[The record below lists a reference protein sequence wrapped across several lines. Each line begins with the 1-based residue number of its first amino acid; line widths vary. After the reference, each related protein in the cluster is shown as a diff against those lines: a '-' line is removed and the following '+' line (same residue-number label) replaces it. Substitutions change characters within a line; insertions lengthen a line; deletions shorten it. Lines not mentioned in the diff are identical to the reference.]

1 MNNKKT
7 TEPKKEPKKRG
18 RKPKGG
24 KLITNVSTDSIN
36 NVSYKPNIILH
47 LRCKSSN
54 NDNLADTEGFNNDNI
69 SYDNV
74 EDDPIINNKDI
85 WNKLRI
91 LNKELHTNNIRPSN
105 CCFWDT
111 CEFSTQPCFIPIDF
125 NRNNTKAYGTF
136 CSPECAVAYLFNENI
151 DTSTK
156 WERYALINNLYKNI
170 YNYDINIKSAPDP
183 RFLLNKYFGNLTITE
198 YRNLN
203 TNKHKQYIILKK
215 PMTIIT
221 PEICETNN
229 EISNIKSFNQKKTM
243 FS

>member
-1 MNNKKT
+1 MTN
-7 TEPKKEPKKRG
+7 KEPKKRG

-24 KLITNVSTDSIN
+24 KLISNIN
-36 NVSYKPNIILH
+36 TEFNNKVQYKPNIILH
-47 LRCKSSN
+47 LRCKSDN
-54 NDNLADTEGFNNDNI
+54 NEFRDTEGFNNNNNN

-91 LNKELHTNNIRPSN
+91 LNKELHTNNIRPSKT
-105 CCFWDT
+105 CFWDT
-111 CEFSTQPCFIPIDF
+111 CEFSTQPCFIPTDC
-125 NRNNTKAYGTF
+125 NNPTKVYGTF
-136 CSPECAVAYLFNENI
+136 CSPECAVAYLFDDNI

-156 WERYALINNLYKNI
+156 WERYALINKLYKDI
-170 YNYDINIKSAPDP
+170 YNYDTNIKSAPDP
-183 RFLLNKYFGNLTITE
+183 RYILSKYFGNLSIIE

-203 TNKHKQYIILKK
+203 TYRHKQHIILNK

-229 EISNIKSFNQKKTM
+229 EISNFKSLNQKKTI

>member
-7 TEPKKEPKKRG
+7 TEPKNEPKKRG

-170 YNYDINIKSAPDP
+170 YNYDINIKS
-183 RFLLNKYFGNLTITE
+183 
-198 YRNLN
+198 
-203 TNKHKQYIILKK
+203 
-215 PMTIIT
+215 
-221 PEICETNN
+221 
-229 EISNIKSFNQKKTM
+229 FNQKKTM